1 MKFKNLLFEKQLNEV
16 LITVESKPYP
26 LKVVFF
32 KGNPNYGKMDNA
44 KMTRKILQTIS
55 SITKDIK
62 VFPSNNPTLEI
73 PDADVYIGF
82 SRGTRYLKQCKGKK
96 ISIGGITG
104 KEINYIKNKDDNV
117 KSGDISGKSLS
128 AHFEL
133 NDSMQKQLIK
143 LILS

>member
-1 MKFKNLLFEKQLNEV
+1 M
-16 LITVESKPYP
+16 
-26 LKVVFF
+26 KVVFF